1 MTYPSLKKC
10 GVCGLMKPSSQ
21 MMPGDL
27 VRAPIASLIEVEHP
41 QWSADQFICLED
53 LNTYRALHIEKSLI
67 AERGELS
74 SLEREVVDSLRE
86 HELLSA
92 NVDDEFIG
100 QRTLGDRLSDRL
112 AAFGGSWSFLILFT
126 GGMAMWIGVNAI
138 VLRTSAFDAYP
149 FILLNLVLS
158 FIAAIQAPVI
168 MMSQNRLEARDRMRA
183 EHDYRINLKAELEI
197 RHLHVKLDELMSHQ
211 WERMMEIQQ
220 MEVELMTELCRGK
233 NR

>member
-1 MTYPSLKKC
+1 
-10 GVCGLMKPSSQ
+10 

-27 VRAPIASLIEVEHP
+27 VRAPIAALITADHP
-41 QWSADQFICLED
+41 QWSTDQYICLDD
-53 LNTYRALHIEKSLI
+53 LNRYRATQIEKSLT

-74 SLEREVVDSLRE
+74 ALEQEVVDSLRE
-86 HELLSA
+86 HELLTE
-92 NVDDEFIG
+92 NVDEEFAG
-100 QRTLGDRLSDRL
+100 QRTLGDRLSDQL
-112 AAFGGSWSFLILFT
+112 AAFGGSWTFLIVFAA
-126 GGMAMWIGVNAI
+126 GMATWIGVNAV
-138 VLRTSAFDAYP
+138 VLRNEAFDAYP

-168 MMSQNRLEARDRMRA
+168 MMSQNRQEARDRMRA

-220 MEVELMTELCRGK
+220 MEVELMTEICSK
-233 NR
+233 NKR